1 MSPRED
7 RKSPLSPGVAVI
19 KETRWRCTQDLY
31 VSRSLKARGFKTT
44 TNSLENV
51 FIVDAKE
58 QFGDMIWPRHGS
70 KGRCPPGA
78 ADKKKLLTAFAL
90 STDRTQARQYT
101 EQGQWGEGL
110 RPGPPSSAQ
119 RRGVRAACH
128 LLIHELIGQV
138 YLCGTH
144 GNNGLGHRELTAYT
158 EGGMNS

>member
-78 ADKKKLLTAFAL
+78 ADKKKLLLLLPFLRTGPRPDSTL
-90 STDRTQARQYT
+90 SKVS
-101 EQGQWGEGL
+101 GE
-110 RPGPPSSAQ
+110 
-119 RRGVRAACH
+119 RA
-128 LLIHELIGQV
+128 
-138 YLCGTH
+138 
-144 GNNGLGHRELTAYT
+144 
-158 EGGMNS
+158 